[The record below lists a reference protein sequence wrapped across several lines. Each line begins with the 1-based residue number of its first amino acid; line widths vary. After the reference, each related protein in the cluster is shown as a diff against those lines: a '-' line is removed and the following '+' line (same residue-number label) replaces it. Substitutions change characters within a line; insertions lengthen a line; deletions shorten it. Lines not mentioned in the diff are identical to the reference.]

1 MAGECR
7 LDRTGGIAGDS
18 LSFIQGIGHSNRFLA
33 QCPGMGL
40 GDTVFKM
47 ASGITSQ
54 YGRYLKSRRGA
65 RDGHAVALETDGYT
79 ILSPDEVDAGDLAD
93 RMNPAIV

>member
-18 LSFIQGIGHSNRFLA
+18 LS
-33 QCPGMGL
+33 
-40 GDTVFKM
+40 
-47 ASGITSQ
+47 SQ